1 MGYKIN
7 SIWTEL
13 RKDDIMELNAIIDD
27 EYCNELE
34 IGRKLNLMKKF
45 KVAFNKALNDFNFDT
60 VLAFMNENNWE
71 WANYDGT
78 SQYAVPTKEK
88 IVEFLETDCFKHGL
102 YNIIELNKKSY
113 WTFSGGIVFEMYWNG
128 GEAYVNIYFDIAHF
142 EKD

>member
-7 SIWTEL
+7 SLWAEI

-27 EYCNELE
+27 EYCNDLE
-34 IGRKLNLMKKF
+34 IGRKLNIMKKF

-71 WANYDGT
+71 WANYDGDL
-78 SQYAVPTKEK
+78 QYAVPTKEK
-88 IVEFLETDCFKHGL
+88 IIKFIKNDLFKRGL
-102 YNIIELNKKSY
+102 YNIIELYEKSFSS
-113 WTFSGGIVFEMYWNG
+113 FSGGIVFEMNWFN

>member
-7 SIWTEL
+7 SLWTEIH
-13 RKDDIMELNAIIDD
+13 KDDIMELNAIIDD
-27 EYCNELE
+27 EYCNDLE
-34 IGRKLNLMKKF
+34 IGRKLNMMKKF
-45 KVAFNKALNDFNFDT
+45 KVALDKELNDFNFDT

-78 SQYAVPTKEK
+78 SQYAVPTEEK
-88 IVEFLETDCFKHGL
+88 IIKFIKNDLFKRGL
-102 YNIIELNKKSY
+102 YNIIELNEKSFSS
-113 WTFSGGIVFEMYWNG
+113 FSGGIVFEMDWFN

>member
-7 SIWTEL
+7 SLWTEI

-34 IGRKLNLMKKF
+34 IGRKLNLMNKF
-45 KVAFNKALNDFNFDT
+45 KVAFNKALNDFNFDN

-88 IVEFLETDCFKHGL
+88 IVKFLETDCFKHGL

-113 WTFSGGIVFEMYWNG
+113 WTLSGGIVFEMYWND